1 MELKPFAQYRR
12 SQIAE
17 LRPWEPGERMLQG
30 VSISKEDLK
39 AGSPKLGD
47 MIARNPK
54 NHADQWLVAA
64 QYFADNFEPIDR
76 PEPAAQADCE
86 PVAWRWRFKEEHSW
100 AMRTTKPPFAS
111 DADVMCEPLYIAPP
125 APVNAELAGE
135 FKPCVIEFG
144 PITEI
149 VLEDVSSV
157 SRPVFPEHPH
167 MVNWLCAMDDDRVV
181 GVRIWQTLPARSNS
195 PPAPAADKVK
205 EIAEALAHSGTLQ
218 SVCSDGN
225 SDVRYAAKDIA
236 REIASLLLAAPPP
249 PAQEGG
255 GHLPTYGKLSWGE
268 LGRDV
273 SEATCGTRSDYA
285 FDPRYYPG
293 HQCPKINFNSLSRIV
308 DKYRL
313 ASPGSS
319 PAPPEPVNEQ
329 TVAELIRTLEQ
340 IVEEKCDYMRINN
353 LGDPETQ
360 HTVKQARAA
369 LSAARGAKADGGG
382 R

>member
-1 MELKPFAQYRR
+1 MELKPTKEEVIMFAGRMRGLGIMKPQGY
-12 SQIAE
+12 
-17 LRPWEPGERMLQG
+17 GE
-30 VSISKEDLK
+30 IEHSKVWQLLTEFLN
-39 AGSPKLGD
+39 
-47 MIARNPK
+47 R
-54 NHADQWLVAA
+54 
-64 QYFADNFEPIDR
+64 R
-76 PEPAAQADCE
+76 PEPATQADWVMAE
-86 PVAWRWRFKEEHSW
+86 VERLRPHYQSQSAHDGDKSDGVLHLTLERRGEHL
-100 AMRTTKPPFAS
+100 RIYS
-111 DADVMCEPLYIAPP
+111 DQCPNLIMSGNRPEKV
-125 APVNAELAGE
+125 LAGLW
-135 FKPCVIEFG
+135 PSLLG
-144 PITEI
+144 
-149 VLEDVSSV
+149 LEDYGVQ
-157 SRPVFPEHPH
+157 VF
-167 MVNWLCAMDDDRVV
+167 
-181 GVRIWQTLPARSNS
+181 T
-195 PPAPAADKVK
+195 
-205 EIAEALAHSGTLQ
+205 
-218 SVCSDGN
+218 
-225 SDVRYAAKDIA
+225 
-236 REIASLLLAAPPP
+236 AAPPP

-319 PAPPEPVNEQ
+319 PARPEPVNEQ

-369 LSAARGAKADGGG
+369 LSAARGAKADGGA
-382 R
+382 